1 MSRFDYENSELDILD
16 SGGDPDYLS
25 HTDPQKR
32 DAFLRK
38 MGLRPEKYGG
48 GSRDPKNRQSTSS
61 GGDSGCFLTFACVQA
76 RELPDDCE
84 ELTVL
89 HRYRDG
95 YLRHRPGGEEEIRQ
109 YYAIAPQIV
118 EAVNAKGNALEIWN
132 RVYEEMVLPCV
143 RMIQSGAM
151 EGAFRLYKDYT
162 LKLADI

>member
-1 MSRFDYENSELDILD
+1 MSRFDYESAELDILD

-61 GGDSGCFLTFACVQA
+61 GGDSGCFLTSACVQA

-89 HRYRDG
+89 RRYRDG

-132 RVYEEMVLPCV
+132 RVYEEMVLPRV

-162 LKLADI
+162 LKLAAD

>member
-1 MSRFDYENSELDILD
+1 MSGFDYENAKLDILD

-38 MGLRPEKYGG
+38 MGLRPEDYGG

-61 GGDSGCFLTFACVQA
+61 GSDPGCFLTSACVQA
-76 RELPDDCE
+76 RGLPDDCE

-89 HRYRDG
+89 RRYRDG
-95 YLRHRPGGEEEIRQ
+95 YLRHRPGGEDEIRQ
-109 YYAIAPQIV
+109 YYAIAPRIV
-118 EAVNAKGNALEIWN
+118 EAVNAKENAAEIWN

-143 RMIQSGAM
+143 RMIQSGTM
-151 EGAFRLYKDYT
+151 EDAFGLYKAYT
-162 LKLADI
+162 LQLADI